1 MRKEKLD
8 ELKSYMEEFKT
19 LRVERLDGTGFIT
32 VERKLYTLNSG
43 KSIIRE
49 NILKNRKDG
58 SAAIILPLTK
68 EYGTI
73 LVVEPRVLTKSGVG
87 ISLPA
92 GYIEDGEEPVDAALR
107 ELKEE
112 TGYVPN
118 RIEEICSYYQDEG
131 CSKALNHSF
140 IAYDVEKK
148 YDQNLDKDEFIKYF
162 ECTYE
167 EALELMDMGYINSA
181 NSMLTLEKSK
191 QYVKRR

>member
-19 LRVERLDGTGFIT
+19 LREERLEETGFIT

>member
-19 LRVERLDGTGFIT
+19 LREERLDGTGFIT

>member
-19 LRVERLDGTGFIT
+19 LREERLDGTGFIT

-191 QYVKRR
+191 QYIKRR